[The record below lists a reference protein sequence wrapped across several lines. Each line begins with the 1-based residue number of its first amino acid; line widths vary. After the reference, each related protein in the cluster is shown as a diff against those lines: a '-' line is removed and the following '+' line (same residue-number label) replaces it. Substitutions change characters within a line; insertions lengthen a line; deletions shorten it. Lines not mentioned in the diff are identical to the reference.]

1 MQLECHLFYRNAE
14 DDEND
19 WKELASAVVERRLDC
34 RIDENQVLC
43 ISLAAVSFSKNVF

>member
-43 ISLAAVSFSKNVF
+43 WVLYILNYIWITD